1 MGGLGLPMAKSPG
14 EIGLSAERLER
25 IRTTL
30 LQDVE
35 RRLVPGAV
43 MLIARGGRIGF
54 AEAIGFRDREA
65 GAPMTLDAIFH
76 IASMTKPITSVAAM
90 ILAEEGKLQIAA
102 PVADYLPEL
111 AERTIGVERVRA
123 RRTMTVQDLLRH
135 TSGLTYAVTGDSAV
149 QMIWREAQLMTAD
162 QTNAELVTKLARLP
176 LMYEPGTTWEYG
188 MSVDV
193 LGRVIEVVSGQDLAD
208 FVDARISRP
217 LGLVDTGFAATG
229 KRAARIA
236 EPQTGERPPMHYRVA
251 DPGRRWA
258 EGGGGAVSTAADY
271 VRFCQMLLNG
281 GELDGARVLAP
292 KTVALM
298 TSDHLPPDCAYGP
311 SARGFGGL
319 APRPEMGY
327 GFGLGFAVRTQLGRS
342 PLPGSVGDYSWGGV
356 LGTYFW
362 IDPAENLIAI
372 FLAHAADR
380 RLYYRYLARQLVYA
394 AITGPVAG

>member
-25 IRTTL
+25 ICTTL
-30 LQDVE
+30 RQDVE

-54 AEAIGFRDREA
+54 AEAIGFRDRAA
-65 GAPMTLDAIFH
+65 GAPMTLDTIFH

-176 LMYEPGTTWEYG
+176 LMYEPGTTW
-188 MSVDV
+188 
-193 LGRVIEVVSGQDLAD
+193 
-208 FVDARISRP
+208 
-217 LGLVDTGFAATG
+217 
-229 KRAARIA
+229 
-236 EPQTGERPPMHYRVA
+236 
-251 DPGRRWA
+251 
-258 EGGGGAVSTAADY
+258 STAC
-271 VRFCQMLLNG
+271 RLTFS
-281 GELDGARVLAP
+281 GA
-292 KTVALM
+292 
-298 TSDHLPPDCAYGP
+298 
-311 SARGFGGL
+311 
-319 APRPEMGY
+319 
-327 GFGLGFAVRTQLGRS
+327 
-342 PLPGSVGDYSWGGV
+342 
-356 LGTYFW
+356 
-362 IDPAENLIAI
+362 
-372 FLAHAADR
+372 
-380 RLYYRYLARQLVYA
+380 
-394 AITGPVAG
+394 